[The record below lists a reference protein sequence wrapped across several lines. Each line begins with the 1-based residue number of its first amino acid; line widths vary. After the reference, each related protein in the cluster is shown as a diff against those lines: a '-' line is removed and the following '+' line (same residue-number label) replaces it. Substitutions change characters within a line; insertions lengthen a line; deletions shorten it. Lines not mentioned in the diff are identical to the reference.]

1 MADQFIN
8 IAKPFLIG
16 ELTKKIKENEK
27 QFDVVETEIDTIIA
41 QLKAQLEPISKPII
55 TGIKMIPF
63 GDPNE
68 RLQELSDELKLKMDG
83 ISFSEL
89 EKIPNIDPALTTR
102 IKALPDKVKTKLKG
116 LVDELVSGKAPEV
129 PKPEVEST
137 TATVVLTPEV
147 KATVVPAPE
156 VEATTT
162 ATVVPTSEVVA
173 TATVV
178 PATVEVVARAE
189 TIQAGLNTLSTSQKE
204 EVIKNIMELLNKSGV
219 LEEIKKQI
227 CTAPAPTPQVLPPAP
242 PTTQVLPPAPPTTQV
257 LPPPA
262 PPAGGANKKNR
273 RKTKKN
279 IRRQNKSYT
288 KFGRTF

>member
-27 QFDVVETEIDTIIA
+27 QFDVVETQIDTIIA
-41 QLKAQLEPISKPII
+41 QLKTQLEPISKPII

-102 IKALPDKVKTKLKG
+102 IKELPDKVKTKLKV
-116 LVDELVSGKAPEV
+116 LVDELITGKASEV
-129 PKPEVEST
+129 PKPEI
-137 TATVVLTPEV
+137 
-147 KATVVPAPE
+147 
-156 VEATTT
+156 EATTT
-162 ATVVPTSEVVA
+162 ATVVPASEVAATPEVVA

-178 PATVEVVARAE
+178 PAPEVVARAE
-189 TIQAGLNTLSTSQKE
+189 VIQAGLNTLSDSQKE

-227 CTAPAPTPQVLPPAP
+227 CTSPPATPIPAP
-242 PTTQVLPPAPPTTQV
+242 PATQVLPPAPPPATQV
-257 LPPPA
+257 LPPA

-279 IRRQNKSYT
+279 IRRPNKSYT

>member
-41 QLKAQLEPISKPII
+41 QLKAKLEPISTPII

-68 RLQELSDELKLKMDG
+68 KLQELSDELKLKMDG

-89 EKIPNIDPALTTR
+89 EKIPDIDPALTTR

-116 LVDELVSGKAPEV
+116 LVDELITGKAPEV
-129 PKPEVEST
+129 PKPEVETTTTT
-137 TATVVLTPEV
+137 TATVVPVAPEV
-147 KATVVPAPE
+147 KE
-156 VEATTT
+156 
-162 ATVVPTSEVVA
+162 TVVPTSEVVA
-173 TATVV
+173 TVV
-178 PATVEVVARAE
+178 PATTTVAPEVVATAD
-189 TIQAGLNTLSTSQKE
+189 TIQASLSALTKIEKE
-204 EVIKNIMELLNKSGV
+204 VVIKNIMELLNKYGV

-227 CTAPAPTPQVLPPAP
+227 CTAPPTPPI
-242 PTTQVLPPAPPTTQV
+242 
-257 LPPPA
+257 
-262 PPAGGANKKNR
+262 PAGGANKKNR

>member
-1 MADQFIN
+1 MADQFIK
-8 IAKPFLIG
+8 IAKPFLIE

-27 QFDVVETEIDTIIA
+27 QFDVVETGIDKIIA
-41 QLKAQLEPISKPII
+41 DLKTKLEPISTPII
-55 TGIKMIPF
+55 KGIKRIPF

-68 RLQELSDELKLKMDG
+68 KLQELSDELKLKMDG

-89 EKIPNIDPALTTR
+89 EKIPDIDPALTTR

-116 LVDELVSGKAPEV
+116 LVDELISGKAAVQAGEP
-129 PKPEVEST
+129 
-137 TATVVLTPEV
+137 
-147 KATVVPAPE
+147 
-156 VEATTT
+156 
-162 ATVVPTSEVVA
+162 VVA
-173 TATVV
+173 
-178 PATVEVVARAE
+178 AE
-189 TIQAGLNTLSTSQKE
+189 TIQAGLNTLTDSQKE

-227 CTAPAPTPQVLPPAP
+227 CTAPAPTPQVLPPPAP
-242 PTTQVLPPAPPTTQV
+242 TTTQVLPPAPPV
-257 LPPPA
+257 
-262 PPAGGANKKNR
+262 GGANKKNR

>member
-116 LVDELVSGKAPEV
+116 LVDELITGKAPEV

-137 TATVVLTPEV
+137 TATVVP
-147 KATVVPAPE
+147 KPE

-162 ATVVPTSEVVA
+162 ATVIPAPEVVA

-178 PATVEVVARAE
+178 PVAPEVVARAE
-189 TIQAGLNTLSTSQKE
+189 TIEAGLNTLSDSGKE
-204 EVIKNIMELLNKSGV
+204 EVIKTIMELLNKSGV

-227 CTAPAPTPQVLPPAP
+227 CTAPAP
-242 PTTQVLPPAPPTTQV
+242 PTTQVLPPA
-257 LPPPA
+257 PPA

>member
-41 QLKAQLEPISKPII
+41 QLKAKLEPISTPII

-68 RLQELSDELKLKMDG
+68 KLQELSDELKLKMDG

-89 EKIPNIDPALTTR
+89 EKIPDIDPALTTR

-116 LVDELVSGKAPEV
+116 LVDELITGKAPEV
-129 PKPEVEST
+129 PKPEVEAT
-137 TATVVLTPEV
+137 TTPATVVPEV
-147 KATVVPAPE
+147 KATVVPTSE
-156 VEATTT
+156 VEATT
-162 ATVVPTSEVVA
+162 PA
-173 TATVV
+173 TAEVA
-178 PATVEVVARAE
+178 PEVVARAE

-227 CTAPAPTPQVLPPAP
+227 CTAPPATPIPAP
-242 PTTQVLPPAPPTTQV
+242 QAV
-257 LPPPA
+257 
-262 PPAGGANKKNR
+262 GGSNKKNR

>member
-1 MADQFIN
+1 MADQFIK
-8 IAKPFLIG
+8 IAKPFLIE

-27 QFDVVETEIDTIIA
+27 QFDVVETGIDKIIA
-41 QLKAQLEPISKPII
+41 DLKTKLEPISTPII
-55 TGIKMIPF
+55 KGIKLIPF

-68 RLQELSDELKLKMDG
+68 KLQELSDELKLKMDG

-89 EKIPNIDPALTTR
+89 EKIPDIDPALTTR

-116 LVDELVSGKAPEV
+116 LVDELISGKAAVQAGEP
-129 PKPEVEST
+129 
-137 TATVVLTPEV
+137 
-147 KATVVPAPE
+147 
-156 VEATTT
+156 
-162 ATVVPTSEVVA
+162 VVA
-173 TATVV
+173 
-178 PATVEVVARAE
+178 AE
-189 TIQAGLNTLSTSQKE
+189 TIQAGLNTLTDSQKE

-227 CTAPAPTPQVLPPAP
+227 CTAPAPTPQVLPPPAP
-242 PTTQVLPPAPPTTQV
+242 TTTQVLPPAPPV
-257 LPPPA
+257 
-262 PPAGGANKKNR
+262 GGANKKNR

>member
-68 RLQELSDELKLKMDG
+68 KLQELSDELKLKMDG

-89 EKIPNIDPALTTR
+89 EKIPDIDPALTTR

-116 LVDELVSGKAPEV
+116 LVDELITGKAPEV
-129 PKPEVEST
+129 PKPEVEATTT
-137 TATVVLTPEV
+137 TATVVPVAPEV
-147 KATVVPAPE
+147 KE
-156 VEATTT
+156 
-162 ATVVPTSEVVA
+162 TVVPTSEVVA
-173 TATVV
+173 TTTSTTTVA
-178 PATVEVVARAE
+178 PEVVARAE
-189 TIQAGLNTLSTSQKE
+189 TIQAGLNTLSPSEKE
-204 EVIKNIMELLNKSGV
+204 EVIKNIMELLNNSGV

-227 CTAPAPTPQVLPPAP
+227 CTAPAPTPQVLPPS
-242 PTTQVLPPAPPTTQV
+242 TTTQV
-257 LPPPA
+257 LPPPT
-262 PPAGGANKKNR
+262 GGANKKNR

>member
-1 MADQFIN
+1 MADQIIN
-8 IAKPFLIG
+8 IAKPFLIK

-27 QFDVVETEIDTIIA
+27 QFDVVETGIDTIISK
-41 QLKAQLEPISKPII
+41 LKTELEPISKPII
-55 TGIKMIPF
+55 TGIKLVPF

-68 RLQELSDELKLKMDG
+68 KLHELSEDLKLKIDG

-89 EKIPNIDPALTTR
+89 EKIPDIDPVLTTR

-116 LVDELVSGKAPEV
+116 LVDELISGKAAEVLAPEV
-129 PKPEVEST
+129 VAAE
-137 TATVVLTPEV
+137 
-147 KATVVPAPE
+147 VPAP
-156 VEATTT
+156 
-162 ATVVPTSEVVA
+162 
-173 TATVV
+173 
-178 PATVEVVARAE
+178 EVVARAE
-189 TIQAGLNTLSTSQKE
+189 TIQAGLNTLTDSGKE

-227 CTAPAPTPQVLPPAP
+227 CTAPAPATTPSVVLPPAP
-242 PTTQVLPPAPPTTQV
+242 PATPVVL
-257 LPPPA
+257 PPA
-262 PPAGGANKKNR
+262 PPAGGANKKKR

>member
-116 LVDELVSGKAPEV
+116 LVDELITGKAPEV
-129 PKPEVEST
+129 PKPEV
-137 TATVVLTPEV
+137 
-147 KATVVPAPE
+147 K
-156 VEATTT
+156 ATTT
-162 ATVVPTSEVVA
+162 ATVVPVAPATA
-173 TATVV
+173 TATVA
-178 PATVEVVARAE
+178 PEVVARAE
-189 TIQAGLNTLSTSQKE
+189 TIQAGLNTLSPSQKE
-204 EVIKNIMELLNKSGV
+204 EVIKNIMELLNNSGV

-227 CTAPAPTPQVLPPAP
+227 YTAPAPTPQVLPPAP
-242 PTTQVLPPAPPTTQV
+242 PTTQVLPPAPPV
-257 LPPPA
+257 
-262 PPAGGANKKNR
+262 GGANKKNR

>member
-41 QLKAQLEPISKPII
+41 QLKAKLEPISTPII

-68 RLQELSDELKLKMDG
+68 KLQELSDELKLKMDG

-89 EKIPNIDPALTTR
+89 EKIPDIDPALTTR
-102 IKALPDKVKTKLKG
+102 IKTLPDKVKTKLKG
-116 LVDELVSGKAPEV
+116 LVDELITGKAPEV
-129 PKPEVEST
+129 PKPEVEAT

-162 ATVVPTSEVVA
+162 TVAP
-173 TATVV
+173 
-178 PATVEVVARAE
+178 EVVARAE
-189 TIQAGLNTLSTSQKE
+189 TIQAGLNTLSPSQKE
-204 EVIKNIMELLNKSGV
+204 EVIKNIMELLNNSGV

-242 PTTQVLPPAPPTTQV
+242 PTTQVLPPPT
-257 LPPPA
+257 
-262 PPAGGANKKNR
+262 GGANKKNR

>member
-41 QLKAQLEPISKPII
+41 QLKAQLEPISTPII

-102 IKALPDKVKTKLKG
+102 IKALPDKVKTKLKV
-116 LVDELVSGKAPEV
+116 LVDELITGKASEV
-129 PKPEVEST
+129 PKPEIEAT
-137 TATVVLTPEV
+137 TT
-147 KATVVPAPE
+147 TVVP
-156 VEATTT
+156 T
-162 ATVVPTSEVVA
+162 ATVVPTSKVEATATSTVVPVSEVVA

-178 PATVEVVARAE
+178 PAAEV
-189 TIQAGLNTLSTSQKE
+189 IQAGLNTLSDSQKE

-227 CTAPAPTPQVLPPAP
+227 CTAPQATPIPAPPAPPPPATQILPPAP
-242 PTTQVLPPAPPTTQV
+242 PKV
-257 LPPPA
+257 
-262 PPAGGANKKNR
+262 GGFNKKNR

-279 IRRQNKSYT
+279 IRRPNKSYT
-288 KFGRTF
+288 RFGRTF

>member
-55 TGIKMIPF
+55 TGIKLIPF

-68 RLQELSDELKLKMDG
+68 KLQELSDELKLKMDG

-102 IKALPDKVKTKLKG
+102 IKALPDKVKTKLKV
-116 LVDELVSGKAPEV
+116 LVDELITGKAPEV
-129 PKPEVEST
+129 VAPT
-137 TATVVLTPEV
+137 T
-147 KATVVPAPE
+147 ATVVPAPE
-156 VEATTT
+156 V
-162 ATVVPTSEVVA
+162 ATVVPA

-178 PATVEVVARAE
+178 PAPAVATATAE

-227 CTAPAPTPQVLPPAP
+227 CTAPPATPIPAP
-242 PTTQVLPPAPPTTQV
+242 QAV
-257 LPPPA
+257 
-262 PPAGGANKKNR
+262 GGSNKKNR

>member
-8 IAKPFLIG
+8 IAKPFLIE

-27 QFDVVETEIDTIIA
+27 QFDVVETGIDKIIA
-41 QLKAQLEPISKPII
+41 DLKTKLEPISTPII
-55 TGIKMIPF
+55 KGIKLIPF

-68 RLQELSDELKLKMDG
+68 KLQELSDELKLKMDG

-89 EKIPNIDPALTTR
+89 EKIPDIDPALTTR

-116 LVDELVSGKAPEV
+116 LVDELISGKAAVQAGEP
-129 PKPEVEST
+129 
-137 TATVVLTPEV
+137 
-147 KATVVPAPE
+147 
-156 VEATTT
+156 
-162 ATVVPTSEVVA
+162 VVA
-173 TATVV
+173 
-178 PATVEVVARAE
+178 AE
-189 TIQAGLNTLSTSQKE
+189 TIQAGLNTLTDSQKE

-227 CTAPAPTPQVLPPAP
+227 CTAPAPTPQVLPPPAP
-242 PTTQVLPPAPPTTQV
+242 TTTQVLPPAPPV
-257 LPPPA
+257 
-262 PPAGGANKKNR
+262 GGANKKNR